1 MTAQQFYLY
10 LKKQTTYALT
20 EQQDAFLKKI
30 CEYLIA
36 HTTDEIFILKGFAG
50 TGKTTMLS
58 FLVNHLNAIQKKAVL
73 LAPTGRAAKVI
84 SGYSGKQ
91 AYTIHK
97 HIYYPPKNGKFIPKK
112 NNYNNTV
119 FIVDEASM
127 IADYASENFSSQQNS
142 ILEDLIQ
149 YVFSGKNCQL
159 MFVGDTAQLP
169 PVGQVESPALNPT
182 YLKNNFP
189 IDIQTIE
196 LTEVVRQK
204 ERSGILH
211 NATELRELIQ
221 KEQADF
227 FQFQLQGT
235 SDVERLTDSY
245 DVLDAI
251 HSAYQNEGIDETIFI
266 VRSNKRANIYN
277 QQIRHRILDIES
289 EIAVGDLLMVVKN
302 NYFWLNSDKNADFIA
317 NGDIIEVEKV
327 YNYIDLY
334 GFRFARVQVQ
344 LIDFPNIPP
353 FETII
358 HLNTLNSDSA
368 ALSQDEMQQLYNEVS
383 LDYEDELTAYRKLS
397 RIKNNEYFN
406 ALQVKFAYAV
416 TCHKAQGGQW
426 KKVFVEQPYIP
437 EGLNEDHARWL
448 YTALTRAKEKIYL
461 LGFEDKYFIP
471 EHHQ

>member
-73 LAPTGRAAKVI
+73 LTPTGRAAKVI

-461 LGFEDKYFIP
+461 LGFEDKYFTP